1 MENHGSELEAAYRV
15 PASVAP
21 RISRWAGFAAMII
34 SAVAFGGLAVF
45 ARLAYASGAT
55 PVTVLFLRFSMAAL
69 MMAGLMRARRLKMP
83 RGRTLLGL
91 IALGAVGYVGQ
102 SLAFFTA
109 LTMASAGLVALLL
122 YLYPMLVTLF
132 SVVLFKERL
141 TPIKAGALA
150 AAVVG
155 SALTIGPVG
164 GGQPLGIGLSVLAA
178 VIYAT
183 YILVGSRITPAAGP
197 IPASTVIISSA
208 AVVYG
213 GLMAAQGPVFPQTTG
228 GWLAIGG
235 VALISTVVAIVF
247 FFIGLERIGPTAA
260 STISALEPL
269 VTVLLAVTVLHER
282 VVPLQ
287 IAGGALIL
295 ASVVGL
301 ALSDEH
307 KEEKDKG

>member
-1 MENHGSELEAAYRV
+1 MENRGSELEPTYRV
-15 PASVAP
+15 PTVAP
-21 RISRWAGFAAMII
+21 ALARWPGFAAMIV

-45 ARLAYASGAT
+45 ARLAYAAGAA
-55 PVTVLFLRFSMAAL
+55 PITVLFLRFSLAGL
-69 MMAGLMRARRLKMP
+69 MMAGLMVARGLAMP

-91 IALGAVGYVGQ
+91 IGLGAVGYVGQ

-109 LTMASAGLVALLL
+109 LTMASAGLVSMLL
-122 YLYPMLVTLF
+122 YLYPMLVTIF
-132 SVVLFKERL
+132 SVALFKERL
-141 TPIKAGALA
+141 TRVKAGALA
-150 AAVVG
+150 AAVLG
-155 SALTIGPVG
+155 SVMTIGPVG
-164 GGQPLGIGLSVLAA
+164 GGQPLGIALSVLAA

-183 YILVGSRITPAAGP
+183 YILVGSRVTPAAGP
-197 IPASTVIISSA
+197 IPASTVIIASA

-213 GLMAAQGPVFPQTTG
+213 GLMAAQGPVFPTTTL

-269 VTVLLAVTVLHER
+269 VTVILAVAVLGER

-295 ASVVGL
+295 ASVVVL
-301 ALSDEH
+301 ALSEG
-307 KEEKDKG
+307 KEKDKG